1 MGVLG
6 IIKPD
11 SYLEKFSR
19 ESKRHESLP
28 YIMHK
33 PDRLLLHLLV
43 SIYALA
49 SAGAVTVGLD
59 LYRKSG
65 LSFVNTKVNGSKI
78 YDSEEIS
85 EMLDYCWSHFNHE
98 DENGNVH
105 ELWHFRLFPYMLV
118 VITIAISCAQ
128 ISWRAM
134 NFDEAIHALDY
145 IIDGLEE
152 VINDVILQMQNAMK
166 KADAGR
172 RSASITVDGAGST
185 LSDASDENSATFLVA
200 KSSKDVLDID
210 SSKPL
215 KTELHSRKGYGSLRK
230 TNDCDYVT
238 LDKIYAQ
245 IAENDDWKFANFNK
259 ILLRYYKRSSFRVK
273 FIILRSLT
281 FLLVFFSNFFIYYQ
295 LIAPIR
301 NPTTISCPIPVELQ
315 HIRNMKREKFQ
326 FSNTETRVLLALV
339 TFSVTT
345 AVLAGGMI
353 MWIFTPAWDNGGI
366 KLVEVL
372 PVLRNK
378 EIKRMRRGVWNDLI
392 YLLSLVHV
400 NRFRSLELRIAFYVL
415 AVSEQLPADDGDD
428 SSVESR
434 KKKFIKLMMELM
446 AWPSDSDE
454 GVKSRMESIA
464 DNLV

>member
-1 MGVLG
+1 MSILG
-6 IIKPD
+6 IIQPD
-11 SYLEKFSR
+11 KYLSRFSR

-28 YIMHK
+28 FIMHK

-43 SIYALA
+43 GIYALA

-65 LSFVNTKVNGSKI
+65 LSFVNTKVNGTKI
-78 YDSEEIS
+78 YDSDEVS
-85 EMLDYCWSHFNHE
+85 EMLDYCWTNFNHE
-98 DENGNVH
+98 DESGDVY
-105 ELWHFRLFPYMLV
+105 ELWHFRLFPYILV
-118 VITIAISCAQ
+118 VITIAISGAQ
-128 ISWRAM
+128 LSWRAM
-134 NFDEAIHALDY
+134 NFDEAIHALDF

-152 VINDVILQMQNAMK
+152 AIRDIIIQMRNAIK
-166 KADAGR
+166 KVDTARKA
-172 RSASITVDGAGST
+172 IVVDGACST
-185 LSDASDENSATFLVA
+185 LSDLSDENSAAFLV
-200 KSSKDVLDID
+200 KEHEKDVVDSD

-215 KTELHSRKGYGSLRK
+215 KTHLHSRKGYGSLRR

-238 LDKIYAQ
+238 LDKIYAE

-259 ILLRYYKRSSFRVK
+259 ILLKYYKRSSFRCK
-273 FIILRSLT
+273 FTVLRTLT

-295 LIAPIR
+295 LIAPAR

-315 HIRNMKREKFQ
+315 HIRNVKREQFQ

-339 TFSVTT
+339 TFSVST
-345 AVLAGGMI
+345 AVFAGGMI
-353 MWIFTPAWDNGGI
+353 MWFFTPAWDNAGI

-378 EIKRMRRGVWNDLI
+378 EIRRMRRGVWNDLI

-434 KKKFIKLMMELM
+434 KKKFIKLMMELI

-454 GVKSRMESIA
+454 QTNATMESLA
-464 DNLV
+464 NNFV